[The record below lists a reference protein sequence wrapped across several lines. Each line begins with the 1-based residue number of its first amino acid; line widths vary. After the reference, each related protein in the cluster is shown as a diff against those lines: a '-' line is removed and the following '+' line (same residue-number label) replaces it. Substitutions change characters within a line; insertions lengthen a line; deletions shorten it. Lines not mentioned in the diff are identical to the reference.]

1 MSERD
6 KDRDE
11 TPAGNGFEPG
21 DEDFEEE
28 PEEGFEGEGGTD
40 ESAEAEYR
48 EEAEA
53 PSRRRFG
60 WSRGTE
66 EPEEGAARRP
76 VGSVRESHERV
87 HIDDRL
93 SIVYALLASGV
104 LIGLLVLA
112 MAAQFVPQP
121 VAPSFPPLVV
131 PTFQATPSPSAGP
144 SASVSLAPSTSPAP
158 TTPAPS
164 TSPVASPS

>member
-6 KDRDE
+6 KDQG
-11 TPAGNGFEPG
+11 TPADNDFEPG
-21 DEDFEEE
+21 EEDFEEE
-28 PEEGFEGEGGTD
+28 PEEGFEGEGATD

-48 EEAEA
+48 EEAGE

-60 WSRGTE
+60 FGRAAQ
-66 EPEEGAARRP
+66 EPEEAARRP

-93 SIVYALLASGV
+93 SIIYALLASGV

-121 VAPSFPPLVV
+121 VPPTAPPIVV

-144 SASVSLAPSTSPAP
+144 SASVSLAPSP
-158 TTPAPS
+158 
-164 TSPVASPS
+164 SPVPSASPVPTASPVSSAS